1 MSMPP
6 ASAEPIEQTPPVGL
20 SRSAG
25 LTLGQQRTA
34 ATLVTVAL
42 WVTLLVAVLGVG
54 ALAGFWVLTRR
65 RRAAASG

>member
-1 MSMPP
+1 MPP

-25 LTLGQQRTA
+25 LTLGQ
-34 ATLVTVAL
+34 
-42 WVTLLVAVLGVG
+42 VG